1 MSNKLLDTLAVL
13 LAAGLALWAAWVAY
27 LVLRTMGVV

>member
-1 MSNKLLDTLAVL
+1 MTTRLLDTLAVL

-27 LVLRTMGVV
+27 LVLKMMGVV